1 MTEKEIIEQLRGK
14 GYDELTEEEKDILEV
29 KRKEFHDFVYAN
41 EKQTLWHYAGRVANH
56 YDMMCEYLEART
68 THKRPENPIVVDG
81 YTAED
86 LAMAPEGANLGLGCG
101 NPHRKANIQPN
112 EIVLDLGSGSGLD
125 CFIAGKV
132 VGRRGRVIGVDM
144 TPEMLSR
151 ARTIAKENKIRNV
164 EFRLGEIENLPI
176 ADNTA
181 DVCISNCVINMSS
194 NKARVYKEIYRALK
208 PGGRISLCDIVI
220 MKELTEEMKNDE
232 AMHSC

>member
-1 MTEKEIIEQLRGK
+1 MAGVCRNRNEVEKLGGFMPLIQDRIRKDYGK
-14 GYDELTEEEKDILEV
+14 IALENHEESILMEGNSSEYVSSSVGYTEEE
-29 KRKEFHDFVYAN
+29 
-41 EKQTLWHYAGRVANH
+41 
-56 YDMMCEYLEART
+56 
-68 THKRPENPIVVDG
+68 
-81 YTAED
+81 

-101 NPHRKANIQPN
+101 NPHRKANIKPN

-125 CFIAGKV
+125 CFLAGKV

-181 DVCISNCVINMSS
+181 DVCISNCVINMSE
-194 NKARVYKEIYRALK
+194 NKYRVYREIYRALK
-208 PGGRISLCDIVI
+208 PGGRISICDIVI
-220 MKELTEEMKNDE
+220 MKELTKEMKEDE